1 MDTKTNGR
9 HGLTRKTKKRSG
21 PHSFSRRRSHR
32 TKERR
37 GIDNSCAWRSL
48 GGGGMDWGGSCLYM
62 ETIFYELGIFMKTNN
77 RQER

>member
-1 MDTKTNGR
+1 MDTKTNRR
-9 HGLTRKTKKRSG
+9 HGLTRKTKKRTG
-21 PHSFSRRRSHR
+21 PHSSSRRRSRR

-37 GIDNSCAWRSL
+37 GTDSSCAWRSL